1 MVTKKIIV
9 KGKVQRVFYR
19 QSARIKAKETGI
31 TGTVENLDDGNTVVI
46 IATGND
52 AQINTF
58 IEWCKQGPPAAE
70 VKEIEIVALPL
81 QEFGN
86 FSIL

>member
-19 QSARIKAKETGI
+19 QSARLKAKEAGI
-31 TGTVENLDDGNTVVI
+31 TGTIENLDNGNTVVI
-46 IATGND
+46 IATGNED
-52 AQINTF
+52 QVNTF

-70 VKEIEIVALPL
+70 VKGIEVVTLTL
-81 QEFGN
+81 QEYRN